1 MRLIKRF
8 FRLIDKKIIVPITKF
23 FVSIGDKIKMTD
35 KPLERALTKKSSI
48 IILSL
53 VFAIIVFIVIDNKNT
68 TLLETNAEVL
78 YDIPLTATYND
89 EEYVIEGLPKKVDMT
104 LIGTKANLYLAKQLP
119 TQKVTVDLTGLGE
132 GTHKVS
138 LKYKQ
143 PIASVEYK
151 LDPSEV
157 TVVVSPKK
165 SETRSVEYDVL
176 NLNDLDQKLAIKS
189 VKLKKSEDTKNNKKN
204 DTKKSDNKTDED
216 INEVIIKGNEKDLA
230 KVSIVKALVNIKDID
245 SAKVGTNKIKS
256 VPLIAYDEKGK
267 KVNVEI
273 VPSKV
278 KAVVEIES
286 PSKTVP
292 LEIVPD
298 GYVIFGK
305 AIKSITSNV
314 QKVTIYGNSKVLDNI
329 DSIKVKINVNNL
341 KSNKDYTVTI
351 KKPSGIREISESVVT
366 AKVELDDEVTTEL
379 SGVKLGVVNLGSNYT
394 AQATS
399 ENATE
404 VAVILKGVE
413 SIIKNITPSD
423 VEAYVDLEG
432 LGAGDH
438 EVEIKVK
445 GTDPKVKYSSKVTKT
460 IIKIAEK

>member
-1 MRLIKRF
+1 MKLIKRF
-8 FRLIDKKIIVPITKF
+8 LRFIDKKIIVPITKF
-23 FVSIGDKIKMTD
+23 FVSIGEKLKLSD
-35 KPLERALTKKSSI
+35 KPLEKALSKKSSM

-53 VFAIIVFIVIDNKNT
+53 VLAVIVFVIIDRQNT
-68 TLLETNAEVL
+68 TLLEKNAEVL
-78 YDIPLTATYND
+78 YDIPLSATYND
-89 EEYVIEGLPKKVDMT
+89 EEYVVEGLPETVDIT

-119 TQKVTVDLTGLGE
+119 TQDVTVDLSDLKPGV
-132 GTHKVS
+132 HKVN

-143 PIASVEYK
+143 SITSVEYK

-157 TVVVSPKK
+157 TVVVSSKK
-165 SETRSVEYDVL
+165 SETRSVESDIV
-176 NLNDLDQKLAIKS
+176 NLNKLDSKLAINNT
-189 VKLKKSEDTKNNKKN
+189 KLDT
-204 DTKKSDNKTDED
+204 DD
-216 INEVIIKGNEKDLA
+216 VIIKGTEESLA
-230 KVSIVKALVNIKDID
+230 KVSTIKALINVSNMVDPKAGTNTLKDI
-245 SAKVGTNKIKS
+245 
-256 VPLIAYDEKGK
+256 PLIAYDEKGA
-267 KVNVEI
+267 KVDVEM

-278 KAVVEIES
+278 TATIEIES

-292 LEIVPD
+292 LEIEPT
-298 GYVIFGK
+298 GNVIFGK
-305 AIKSITSNV
+305 AIKNITSSV
-314 QKVTIYGNSKVLDNI
+314 QKVTIYGSSKVLDNTN
-329 DSIKVKINVNNL
+329 SIKVKIDVNNL

-351 KKPSGIREISESVVT
+351 KKPAGIREISEKVVT
-366 AKVELDDEVTTEL
+366 AKVELDDEVTKEL

-404 VAVILKGVE
+404 VTVILKGVE

>member
-1 MRLIKRF
+1 MKLIKRF
-8 FRLIDKKIIVPITKF
+8 LRFIDKKIIVPITKF
-23 FVSIGDKIKMTD
+23 FVSIGEKLRLSD
-35 KPLERALTKKSSI
+35 KPLEKALSKKSSM

-53 VFAIIVFIVIDNKNT
+53 VLAVIVFVIIDRQNT
-68 TLLETNAEVL
+68 TLLEKNAEVL
-78 YDIPLTATYND
+78 YDIPLSATYND
-89 EEYVIEGLPKKVDMT
+89 EEYVVEGLPETVDIT

-119 TQKVTVDLTGLGE
+119 TQDVNVDLSDLKPGV
-132 GTHKVS
+132 HKVN

-143 PIASVEYK
+143 SITSVEYK

-157 TVVVSPKK
+157 TVVVSSKK
-165 SETRSVEYDVL
+165 SETRSVESDIV
-176 NLNDLDQKLAIKS
+176 NLNKLDSKLAINNT
-189 VKLKKSEDTKNNKKN
+189 KLDT
-204 DTKKSDNKTDED
+204 D
-216 INEVIIKGNEKDLA
+216 EVIIKGTEDSLA
-230 KVSIVKALVNIKDID
+230 KVSTIKALINVSNMVDPKAGTNTLKDI
-245 SAKVGTNKIKS
+245 
-256 VPLIAYDEKGK
+256 PLIAYDENGA
-267 KVNVEI
+267 KVDVEM

-278 KAVVEIES
+278 TATIEIES

-292 LEIVPD
+292 LEIEPT
-298 GYVIFGK
+298 GNVIFGK
-305 AIKSITSNV
+305 AIKNITSSV
-314 QKVTIYGNSKVLDNI
+314 QKVTIYGSSKVLDNTN
-329 DSIKVKINVNNL
+329 SIKVKIDVNNL

-351 KKPSGIREISESVVT
+351 KKPAGIREISEKVVT

-404 VAVILKGVE
+404 VTVILKGVE

>member
-1 MRLIKRF
+1 MKLIKRF
-8 FRLIDKKIIVPITKF
+8 FRFIDKKIIVPITKF
-23 FVSIGDKIKMTD
+23 FVSIGEKLKLSD
-35 KPLERALTKKSSI
+35 KPLEKALSKKSSM

-53 VFAIIVFIVIDNKNT
+53 VLAVIVFVIIDRQNT
-68 TLLETNAEVL
+68 TLLEKNAEVL
-78 YDIPLTATYND
+78 YDIPLSATYND
-89 EEYVIEGLPKKVDMT
+89 EEYVVEGLPETVDIT

-119 TQKVTVDLTGLGE
+119 TQDVNVDLIDLKPGV
-132 GTHKVS
+132 HKVN

-143 PIASVEYK
+143 SITSVEYK

-157 TVVVSPKK
+157 TVVVSSKK
-165 SETRSVEYDVL
+165 SETRSVESDIV
-176 NLNDLDQKLAIKS
+176 NLNKLDSKLAINNT
-189 VKLKKSEDTKNNKKN
+189 KLDT
-204 DTKKSDNKTDED
+204 D
-216 INEVIIKGNEKDLA
+216 EVIIKGTEDSLA
-230 KVSIVKALVNIKDID
+230 KVSTIKALINVSDMVDPKAGTNTLKDI
-245 SAKVGTNKIKS
+245 
-256 VPLIAYDEKGK
+256 PLIAYDENGA
-267 KVNVEI
+267 KVDVEM

-278 KAVVEIES
+278 TATVEIES

-292 LEIVPD
+292 LEIEPT
-298 GYVIFGK
+298 GNVIFGK
-305 AIKSITSNV
+305 AIKNITSSV
-314 QKVTIYGNSKVLDNI
+314 QKVTIYGNSKVLDNTN
-329 DSIKVKINVNNL
+329 SIKVKIDVNNL

-351 KKPSGIREISESVVT
+351 KKPAGIREISEKVVT

-404 VAVILKGVE
+404 VTVILKGVE

>member
-1 MRLIKRF
+1 MKLIKRF
-8 FRLIDKKIIVPITKF
+8 LRFIDKKIIVQITKF
-23 FVSIGDKIKMTD
+23 FVSIGEKLKLSD
-35 KPLERALTKKSSI
+35 KPLEKALSKKSSM

-53 VFAIIVFIVIDNKNT
+53 VLAVIVFVIIDRQNT
-68 TLLETNAEVL
+68 TLLEKNAEVL
-78 YDIPLTATYND
+78 YDIPLSATYND
-89 EEYVIEGLPKKVDMT
+89 EEYVVEGLPETVDIT

-119 TQKVTVDLTGLGE
+119 TQDVTVDLSDLKPGV
-132 GTHKVS
+132 HKVN

-143 PIASVEYK
+143 SITSVEYK

-157 TVVVSPKK
+157 TVVVSSKK
-165 SETRSVEYDVL
+165 SETRSVESDIV
-176 NLNDLDQKLAIKS
+176 NLNKLDSKLAINNT
-189 VKLKKSEDTKNNKKN
+189 KLDT
-204 DTKKSDNKTDED
+204 DD
-216 INEVIIKGNEKDLA
+216 VIIKGTEESLA
-230 KVSIVKALVNIKDID
+230 KVSTIKALINVSNMVDPKAGTNTLKDI
-245 SAKVGTNKIKS
+245 
-256 VPLIAYDEKGK
+256 PLIAYDEKGA
-267 KVNVEI
+267 KVDVEM

-278 KAVVEIES
+278 TATIEIES

-292 LEIVPD
+292 LEIEPT
-298 GYVIFGK
+298 GNVIFGK
-305 AIKSITSNV
+305 AIKNITSSV
-314 QKVTIYGNSKVLDNI
+314 QKVTIYGSSKVLDNTN
-329 DSIKVKINVNNL
+329 SIKVKIDVNNL

-351 KKPSGIREISESVVT
+351 KKPAGIREISEKVVT

-404 VAVILKGVE
+404 VTVILKGVE

>member
-48 IILSL
+48 IVLSL

-89 EEYVIEGLPKKVDMT
+89 EEYVIEGLPKKVDIT

-119 TQKVTVDLTGLGE
+119 TQDVTVDLSDLKPGV
-132 GTHKVS
+132 HKVN

-143 PIASVEYK
+143 SITSVEYK

-165 SETRSVEYDVL
+165 SETRSIESDVV
-176 NLNDLDQKLAIKS
+176 NLNKLDSKLAINS
-189 VKLKKSEDTKNNKKN
+189 TKLD
-204 DTKKSDNKTDED
+204 SDD
-216 INEVIIKGNEKDLA
+216 VIIKGTEENIA
-230 KVSIVKALVNIKDID
+230 KVSKIKALINVSKMAAPTAGTNILKDI
-245 SAKVGTNKIKS
+245 
-256 VPLIAYDEKGK
+256 PLIAYDENGA
-267 KVNVEI
+267 KVDVEM

-278 KAVVEIES
+278 NATIEIES

-298 GYVIFGK
+298 GNVVFGK

-314 QKVTIYGNSKVLDNI
+314 QKVTIYGSSKVLDNTN
-329 DSIKVKINVNNL
+329 SIKVKIDVNNL

-351 KKPSGIREISESVVT
+351 KKPSGIREISEKVVT
-366 AKVELDDEVTTEL
+366 AKVELDDEATTEL
-379 SGVKLGVVNLGSNYT
+379 SGVKLRYINLGSNYT
-394 AQATS
+394 VQATS
-399 ENATE
+399 ESSTE
-404 VAVILKGVE
+404 VTVILRGVE
-413 SIIKNITPSD
+413 SIIKNISATD
-423 VEAYVDLEG
+423 VEAYVDLDN
-432 LGAGDH
+432 LGVG
-438 EVEIKVK
+438 EQKVK
-445 GTDPKVKYSSKVTKT
+445 ITATGNDSRVIYSPKVTETV
-460 IIKIAEK
+460 IKIAEKQ

>member
-89 EEYVIEGLPKKVDMT
+89 EEYVIEGLPKKVDIT

-119 TQKVTVDLTGLGE
+119 TQDVTVDLSDLKPGV
-132 GTHKVS
+132 HKVN

-143 PIASVEYK
+143 SITSVEYK

-165 SETRSVEYDVL
+165 SETRSIESDVV
-176 NLNDLDQKLAIKS
+176 NLNKLDSKLAINS
-189 VKLKKSEDTKNNKKN
+189 TKLD
-204 DTKKSDNKTDED
+204 SDD
-216 INEVIIKGNEKDLA
+216 VIIKGTEDSLA
-230 KVSIVKALVNIKDID
+230 KVSTIKALINVSDMVDPKAGTNTLKDI
-245 SAKVGTNKIKS
+245 
-256 VPLIAYDEKGK
+256 PLIAYDEKGA
-267 KVNVEI
+267 KVDVEM

-278 KAVVEIES
+278 NATIEIES

-298 GYVIFGK
+298 GNVVFGK
-305 AIKSITSNV
+305 AIKSITSTV
-314 QKVTIYGNSKVLDNI
+314 QKVTIYGSSKVLDNTN
-329 DSIKVKINVNNL
+329 SIKVKIDVNNL

-351 KKPSGIREISESVVT
+351 KKPSGIREISEKVVT
-366 AKVELDDEVTTEL
+366 AKVELDDEATTEL
-379 SGVKLGVVNLGSNYT
+379 SGVKLRYINLGSNYT
-394 AQATS
+394 VQATS
-399 ENATE
+399 ESSTE
-404 VAVILKGVE
+404 VTVILRGVE
-413 SIIKNITPSD
+413 SIIKNISATD
-423 VEAYVDLEG
+423 VEAYVDLDN
-432 LGAGDH
+432 LGVG
-438 EVEIKVK
+438 EQKVK
-445 GTDPKVKYSSKVTKT
+445 ITATGNDSRVIYSPKVTETV
-460 IIKIAEK
+460 IKIAEKQ

>member
-1 MRLIKRF
+1 MKLIKRF
-8 FRLIDKKIIVPITKF
+8 FRFIDKKIIVPITKF
-23 FVSIGDKIKMTD
+23 FVSIGEKLKLSD
-35 KPLERALTKKSSI
+35 KPLEKALSKKSSM

-53 VFAIIVFIVIDNKNT
+53 VLAVIVFFIIDRQNT
-68 TLLETNAEVL
+68 TLLEKNAEVL
-78 YDIPLTATYND
+78 YDIPISATYND
-89 EEYVIEGLPKKVDMT
+89 EEYVVEGLPETVDIT

-119 TQKVTVDLTGLGE
+119 TQDVNVDLSDLKPGV
-132 GTHKVS
+132 HKVN

-143 PIASVEYK
+143 SITSVEYK

-157 TVVVSPKK
+157 TVVVSSKK
-165 SETRSVEYDVL
+165 SETRSVESDIV
-176 NLNDLDQKLAIKS
+176 NLNKLDSKLAINNT
-189 VKLKKSEDTKNNKKN
+189 KLDT
-204 DTKKSDNKTDED
+204 D
-216 INEVIIKGNEKDLA
+216 EVIIKGTEDSLS
-230 KVSIVKALVNIKDID
+230 KVSTIKALINVSNMVDPNAGTNTLKDI
-245 SAKVGTNKIKS
+245 
-256 VPLIAYDEKGK
+256 PLIAYDEKGA
-267 KVNVEI
+267 KVDVEM

-278 KAVVEIES
+278 TATIEIES

-292 LEIVPD
+292 LEIEPT
-298 GYVIFGK
+298 GNVIFGK
-305 AIKSITSNV
+305 AIKNITSSV
-314 QKVTIYGNSKVLDNI
+314 QKVTIYGSSKVLDNTN
-329 DSIKVKINVNNL
+329 SIKVKIDVNNL

-351 KKPSGIREISESVVT
+351 KKPAGIREISEKVVT

-404 VAVILKGVE
+404 VTVILKGVE

>member
-1 MRLIKRF
+1 MKLIKRF
-8 FRLIDKKIIVPITKF
+8 FRFIDKKIIVPITKF
-23 FVSIGDKIKMTD
+23 FVSIGEKLRLSD
-35 KPLERALTKKSSI
+35 KPLEKALSKKSSM

-53 VFAIIVFIVIDNKNT
+53 VLAVIVFVIIDRQNT
-68 TLLETNAEVL
+68 TLLEKNAEVL
-78 YDIPLTATYND
+78 YDIPLSATYND
-89 EEYVIEGLPKKVDMT
+89 EEYVVEGLPETVDIT

-119 TQKVTVDLTGLGE
+119 TQDVNVDLSDLKPGV
-132 GTHKVS
+132 HKVN

-143 PIASVEYK
+143 SITSVEYK

-157 TVVVSPKK
+157 TVVVSSKK
-165 SETRSVEYDVL
+165 SETRSVESDIV
-176 NLNDLDQKLAIKS
+176 NLNKLDSKLAINNT
-189 VKLKKSEDTKNNKKN
+189 KLDT
-204 DTKKSDNKTDED
+204 D
-216 INEVIIKGNEKDLA
+216 EVIIKGTEDSLA
-230 KVSIVKALVNIKDID
+230 KVSTIKALINVSNMVDPKAGTNTLKDI
-245 SAKVGTNKIKS
+245 
-256 VPLIAYDEKGK
+256 PLIAYDEKGA
-267 KVNVEI
+267 KVDVEM

-278 KAVVEIES
+278 TATIEIES

-292 LEIVPD
+292 LEIEPT
-298 GYVIFGK
+298 GNVIFGK
-305 AIKSITSNV
+305 AIKNITSSV
-314 QKVTIYGNSKVLDNI
+314 QKVTIYGNSKVLDNTN
-329 DSIKVKINVNNL
+329 SIKVKIDVNNL

-351 KKPSGIREISESVVT
+351 KKPAGIREISEKVVT

-404 VAVILKGVE
+404 VTVILKGVE

>member
-1 MRLIKRF
+1 MKLIKRF
-8 FRLIDKKIIVPITKF
+8 FRFIDKKIIVPITKF
-23 FVSIGDKIKMTD
+23 FVSIGEKLKLSD
-35 KPLERALTKKSSI
+35 KPLEKALSKKSSM

-53 VFAIIVFIVIDNKNT
+53 VLAVIVFVIIDRQNT
-68 TLLETNAEVL
+68 TLLEKNAEVL
-78 YDIPLTATYND
+78 YDIPLSATYND
-89 EEYVIEGLPKKVDMT
+89 EEYVVEGLPETVDIT

-119 TQKVTVDLTGLGE
+119 TQDVNVDLSDLKPGV
-132 GTHKVS
+132 HKVN

-143 PIASVEYK
+143 SITSVEYK

-157 TVVVSPKK
+157 TVVVSSKK
-165 SETRSVEYDVL
+165 SETRSVESDIV
-176 NLNDLDQKLAIKS
+176 NLNKLDSKLAINNT
-189 VKLKKSEDTKNNKKN
+189 KLDT
-204 DTKKSDNKTDED
+204 D
-216 INEVIIKGNEKDLA
+216 EVIIKGTEDSLA
-230 KVSIVKALVNIKDID
+230 KVSTIKALINVSDMVDPKAGTNTLKDI
-245 SAKVGTNKIKS
+245 
-256 VPLIAYDEKGK
+256 PLIAYDENGA
-267 KVNVEI
+267 KVDVEM

-278 KAVVEIES
+278 TATVEIES

-292 LEIVPD
+292 LEIEPT
-298 GYVIFGK
+298 GNVIFGK
-305 AIKSITSNV
+305 AIKNITSSV
-314 QKVTIYGNSKVLDNI
+314 QKVTIYGNSKVLDNTN
-329 DSIKVKINVNNL
+329 SIKVKIDVNNL

-351 KKPSGIREISESVVT
+351 KKPAGIREISEKVVT

-404 VAVILKGVE
+404 VTVILKGVE

-432 LGAGDH
+432 LGAVDH

>member
-1 MRLIKRF
+1 MKLIKRF
-8 FRLIDKKIIVPITKF
+8 FRFIDKKIIVPITKF
-23 FVSIGDKIKMTD
+23 FVSIGEKLRLSD
-35 KPLERALTKKSSI
+35 KPLEKALSKKSSM

-53 VFAIIVFIVIDNKNT
+53 VLAVIVFVIIDRQNT
-68 TLLETNAEVL
+68 TLLEKNAEVL
-78 YDIPLTATYND
+78 YDIPLSATYND
-89 EEYVIEGLPKKVDMT
+89 EEYVVEGLPETVDIT

-119 TQKVTVDLTGLGE
+119 TQDVNVDLSDLKPGV
-132 GTHKVS
+132 HKVS

-143 PIASVEYK
+143 SITSVEYK

-157 TVVVSPKK
+157 TVVVSSKK
-165 SETRSVEYDVL
+165 SETRSVESDIV
-176 NLNDLDQKLAIKS
+176 NLNKLDSNLAINNT
-189 VKLKKSEDTKNNKKN
+189 KLDT
-204 DTKKSDNKTDED
+204 D
-216 INEVIIKGNEKDLA
+216 EVIIKGTEDSLA
-230 KVSIVKALVNIKDID
+230 KVSTIKALINVSNMVDPKAGTNTLKDI
-245 SAKVGTNKIKS
+245 
-256 VPLIAYDEKGK
+256 PLIAYDENGA
-267 KVNVEI
+267 KVDVEM

-278 KAVVEIES
+278 TATIEIES

-292 LEIVPD
+292 LEIEPT
-298 GYVIFGK
+298 GNVIFGK
-305 AIKSITSNV
+305 AIKNITSSV
-314 QKVTIYGNSKVLDNI
+314 QKVTIYGSSKVLDNTN
-329 DSIKVKINVNNL
+329 SIKVKIDVNNL

-351 KKPSGIREISESVVT
+351 KKPAGIREISEKVVT

-404 VAVILKGVE
+404 VTVILKGVE

-445 GTDPKVKYSSKVTKT
+445 GTDPKVKYSSKVTRT

>member
-1 MRLIKRF
+1 MKLIKRF
-8 FRLIDKKIIVPITKF
+8 FRFIDKKIIVPITKF
-23 FVSIGDKIKMTD
+23 FVSIGEKLKLSD
-35 KPLERALTKKSSI
+35 KPLEKALSKKSSM

-53 VFAIIVFIVIDNKNT
+53 VLAVIVFVIIDRQNT
-68 TLLETNAEVL
+68 TLLEKNAEVL
-78 YDIPLTATYND
+78 YDIPLSETYND
-89 EEYVIEGLPKKVDMT
+89 EEYVVEGLPETVDIT

-119 TQKVTVDLTGLGE
+119 TQDVNVDLSDLKPGV
-132 GTHKVS
+132 HKVN

-143 PIASVEYK
+143 SITSVEYK

-157 TVVVSPKK
+157 TVVVSSKK
-165 SETRSVEYDVL
+165 SETRSVESDIV
-176 NLNDLDQKLAIKS
+176 NLNKLDSKLAINNT
-189 VKLKKSEDTKNNKKN
+189 KLDT
-204 DTKKSDNKTDED
+204 D
-216 INEVIIKGNEKDLA
+216 EVIIKGTEDSLA
-230 KVSIVKALVNIKDID
+230 KVSTIKALINVSDMVDPKAGTNTLKDI
-245 SAKVGTNKIKS
+245 
-256 VPLIAYDEKGK
+256 PLIAYDENGA
-267 KVNVEI
+267 KVDVEM

-278 KAVVEIES
+278 TATVEIES

-292 LEIVPD
+292 LEIEPT
-298 GYVIFGK
+298 GNVIFGK
-305 AIKSITSNV
+305 AIKNITSSV
-314 QKVTIYGNSKVLDNI
+314 QKVTIYGNSKVLDNTN
-329 DSIKVKINVNNL
+329 SIKVKIDVNNL

-351 KKPSGIREISESVVT
+351 KKPAGIREISEKVVT

-404 VAVILKGVE
+404 VTVILKGVE

>member
-1 MRLIKRF
+1 MKLIKRF
-8 FRLIDKKIIVPITKF
+8 LRFIDKKIIVPITKF
-23 FVSIGDKIKMTD
+23 FVSIGEKLKLSD
-35 KPLERALTKKSSI
+35 KPLEKALSKKSSM

-53 VFAIIVFIVIDNKNT
+53 VLAVIVFVIIDRQNT
-68 TLLETNAEVL
+68 TLLEKNAEVL
-78 YDIPLTATYND
+78 YDIPLSATYND
-89 EEYVIEGLPKKVDMT
+89 EEYVVEGLPETVDIT

-119 TQKVTVDLTGLGE
+119 TQDVNVDLSDLKPGV
-132 GTHKVS
+132 HKVN

-143 PIASVEYK
+143 SITSFEYK

-157 TVVVSPKK
+157 TVVVSSKK
-165 SETRSVEYDVL
+165 SETRSVESDIV
-176 NLNDLDQKLAIKS
+176 NLNKLDSKLAINNT
-189 VKLKKSEDTKNNKKN
+189 KLDT
-204 DTKKSDNKTDED
+204 D
-216 INEVIIKGNEKDLA
+216 EVIIKGTEDSLA
-230 KVSIVKALVNIKDID
+230 KVSTIKALINVSNMVDPKAGTNTLKDI
-245 SAKVGTNKIKS
+245 
-256 VPLIAYDEKGK
+256 PLIAYDEKGA
-267 KVNVEI
+267 KVDVEM

-278 KAVVEIES
+278 TATIEIES

-292 LEIVPD
+292 LEIEPT
-298 GYVIFGK
+298 GNVIFGK
-305 AIKSITSNV
+305 AIKNITSSV
-314 QKVTIYGNSKVLDNI
+314 QKVTIYGSSKVLDNTN
-329 DSIKVKINVNNL
+329 SIKVKIDVNNL

-351 KKPSGIREISESVVT
+351 KKPAGIREISEKVVT

-404 VAVILKGVE
+404 VTVILKGVE

>member
-1 MRLIKRF
+1 MKLIKRF
-8 FRLIDKKIIVPITKF
+8 LRFIDKKIIVPITKF
-23 FVSIGDKIKMTD
+23 FVSIGEKLRLSD
-35 KPLERALTKKSSI
+35 KPLEKALSKKSSM

-53 VFAIIVFIVIDNKNT
+53 VLAVIVFVIIDRQNT
-68 TLLETNAEVL
+68 TLLEKNAEVL
-78 YDIPLTATYND
+78 YDIPLSATYND
-89 EEYVIEGLPKKVDMT
+89 EEYVVEGLPETVDIT

-119 TQKVTVDLTGLGE
+119 TQDVNVDLSDLKPGV
-132 GTHKVS
+132 HKVN

-143 PIASVEYK
+143 SITSVEYK

-157 TVVVSPKK
+157 TVVVSSKK
-165 SETRSVEYDVL
+165 SETRSVESDIV
-176 NLNDLDQKLAIKS
+176 NLNKLDSKLAINNT
-189 VKLKKSEDTKNNKKN
+189 KLDT
-204 DTKKSDNKTDED
+204 DD
-216 INEVIIKGNEKDLA
+216 VIIKGTEESLA
-230 KVSIVKALVNIKDID
+230 KVSTIKALINVSNMVDPKAGTNTLKDI
-245 SAKVGTNKIKS
+245 
-256 VPLIAYDEKGK
+256 PLIAYDEKGA
-267 KVNVEI
+267 KVDVEM

-278 KAVVEIES
+278 TATIEIES

-292 LEIVPD
+292 LEIEPT
-298 GYVIFGK
+298 GNVIFGK
-305 AIKSITSNV
+305 AIKNITSSV
-314 QKVTIYGNSKVLDNI
+314 QKVTIYGSSKVLDNTN
-329 DSIKVKINVNNL
+329 SIKVKIDVNNL

-351 KKPSGIREISESVVT
+351 KKPAGIREISEKVVT

-404 VAVILKGVE
+404 VTVILKGVE
-413 SIIKNITPSD
+413 SIIKNITSSD

>member
-1 MRLIKRF
+1 MKLIKRF
-8 FRLIDKKIIVPITKF
+8 FRFIDKKIIVPITKF
-23 FVSIGDKIKMTD
+23 FVSIGEKLKLSD
-35 KPLERALTKKSSI
+35 KPLEKALSKKSSM

-53 VFAIIVFIVIDNKNT
+53 VLAVIVFVIIDRQNT
-68 TLLETNAEVL
+68 TLLEKNAEVL
-78 YDIPLTATYND
+78 YDIPLSATYND
-89 EEYVIEGLPKKVDMT
+89 EEYVVEGLPETVDIT

-119 TQKVTVDLTGLGE
+119 TQDVNVDLSDLKPGV
-132 GTHKVS
+132 HKVN

-143 PIASVEYK
+143 SITSVEYK

-157 TVVVSPKK
+157 TVVVSSKK
-165 SETRSVEYDVL
+165 SETRSVESDIV
-176 NLNDLDQKLAIKS
+176 NLNKLDSKLAINNT
-189 VKLKKSEDTKNNKKN
+189 KLDT
-204 DTKKSDNKTDED
+204 D
-216 INEVIIKGNEKDLA
+216 EVIIKGTEDSLA
-230 KVSIVKALVNIKDID
+230 KVSTIKALINVSNMVDPKAGTNTLKDI
-245 SAKVGTNKIKS
+245 
-256 VPLIAYDEKGK
+256 PLIAYDENGA
-267 KVNVEI
+267 KVDVEM

-278 KAVVEIES
+278 TATIEIES

-292 LEIVPD
+292 LEIEPT
-298 GYVIFGK
+298 GNVIFGK
-305 AIKSITSNV
+305 AIKNITSSV
-314 QKVTIYGNSKVLDNI
+314 QKVTIYGSSKVLDNTN
-329 DSIKVKINVNNL
+329 SIKVKIDVNNL

-351 KKPSGIREISESVVT
+351 KKPAGIREISEKVVT

-404 VAVILKGVE
+404 VTVILKGVE
-413 SIIKNITPSD
+413 SIIKNITSSD

>member
-1 MRLIKRF
+1 MKLIKRF
-8 FRLIDKKIIVPITKF
+8 FRFIDKKIIVPITKF
-23 FVSIGDKIKMTD
+23 FVSIGEKLKLSD
-35 KPLERALTKKSSI
+35 KPLEKALSKKSSM

-53 VFAIIVFIVIDNKNT
+53 VLAVIVFVIIDRQNT
-68 TLLETNAEVL
+68 TLLEKNAEVL
-78 YDIPLTATYND
+78 YDIPLSATYND
-89 EEYVIEGLPKKVDMT
+89 EEYVVEGLPETVDIT

-119 TQKVTVDLTGLGE
+119 TQDVNVDLSDLKLGV
-132 GTHKVS
+132 HKVS

-143 PIASVEYK
+143 SITSVEYK

-157 TVVVSPKK
+157 TVVVSSKK
-165 SETRSVEYDVL
+165 SETRSVESDIV
-176 NLNDLDQKLAIKS
+176 NLNKLDSKLAINNT
-189 VKLKKSEDTKNNKKN
+189 KLDT
-204 DTKKSDNKTDED
+204 D
-216 INEVIIKGNEKDLA
+216 EVIIKGTEDSLA
-230 KVSIVKALVNIKDID
+230 KVSTIKALINVSNMVDPKAGTNTLKDI
-245 SAKVGTNKIKS
+245 
-256 VPLIAYDEKGK
+256 PLIAYDENGA
-267 KVNVEI
+267 KVDVEM

-278 KAVVEIES
+278 TATIEIES

-292 LEIVPD
+292 LEIEPT
-298 GYVIFGK
+298 GNVIFGK
-305 AIKSITSNV
+305 AIKNITSSV
-314 QKVTIYGNSKVLDNI
+314 QKVTIYGNSKVLDNTN
-329 DSIKVKINVNNL
+329 SIKVKIDVNNL

-351 KKPSGIREISESVVT
+351 KKPAGIREISEKVVT

-404 VAVILKGVE
+404 VTVILKGVE

>member
-1 MRLIKRF
+1 MKLIKRF
-8 FRLIDKKIIVPITKF
+8 LRFIDKKIIVPITKF
-23 FVSIGDKIKMTD
+23 FVSIGEKLKLSD
-35 KPLERALTKKSSI
+35 KPLEKALSKKSSM

-53 VFAIIVFIVIDNKNT
+53 VLAVIVFVIIDRQNT
-68 TLLETNAEVL
+68 TLLEKNAEVL
-78 YDIPLTATYND
+78 YDIPLSATYND
-89 EEYVIEGLPKKVDMT
+89 EEYVVEGLPETVDIT

-119 TQKVTVDLTGLGE
+119 TQDVTVDLSDLKPGV
-132 GTHKVS
+132 HKVN

-143 PIASVEYK
+143 SITSVEYK

-157 TVVVSPKK
+157 TVVVSSKK
-165 SETRSVEYDVL
+165 SETRSVESDIV
-176 NLNDLDQKLAIKS
+176 NLNKLDSKLAINNT
-189 VKLKKSEDTKNNKKN
+189 KLDT
-204 DTKKSDNKTDED
+204 D
-216 INEVIIKGNEKDLA
+216 EVIIKGTEDSLA
-230 KVSIVKALVNIKDID
+230 KVSTIKALINVSNMVDPKAGTNTLKDI
-245 SAKVGTNKIKS
+245 
-256 VPLIAYDEKGK
+256 PLIAYDEKGA
-267 KVNVEI
+267 KVDVEM

-278 KAVVEIES
+278 TATIEIES

-292 LEIVPD
+292 LEIEPT
-298 GYVIFGK
+298 GNVIFGK
-305 AIKSITSNV
+305 AIKNITSSV
-314 QKVTIYGNSKVLDNI
+314 QKVTIYGSSKVLDNTN
-329 DSIKVKINVNNL
+329 SIKVKIDVNNL

-351 KKPSGIREISESVVT
+351 KKPAGIREISEKVVT

-404 VAVILKGVE
+404 VTVILKGVE
-413 SIIKNITPSD
+413 SIIKNITSSD

>member
-1 MRLIKRF
+1 MKLIKRF
-8 FRLIDKKIIVPITKF
+8 FRFIDKKIIVPITKF
-23 FVSIGDKIKMTD
+23 FVSIGEKLRLSD
-35 KPLERALTKKSSI
+35 KPLEKALSKKSSM

-53 VFAIIVFIVIDNKNT
+53 VLAVIVFVIIDRQNT
-68 TLLETNAEVL
+68 TLLEKNAEVL
-78 YDIPLTATYND
+78 YDIPLSATYND
-89 EEYVIEGLPKKVDMT
+89 EEYVVEGLPETVDIT

-119 TQKVTVDLTGLGE
+119 TQDVNVDLSDLKPGV
-132 GTHKVS
+132 HKVS

-143 PIASVEYK
+143 SITSVEYK

-157 TVVVSPKK
+157 TVVVSSKK
-165 SETRSVEYDVL
+165 SETRSVESDIV
-176 NLNDLDQKLAIKS
+176 NLNKLDSKLAINNT
-189 VKLKKSEDTKNNKKN
+189 KLDT
-204 DTKKSDNKTDED
+204 D
-216 INEVIIKGNEKDLA
+216 EVIIKGTEDSLA
-230 KVSIVKALVNIKDID
+230 KVSTIKALINVSDMVDPKAGTNTLKDI
-245 SAKVGTNKIKS
+245 
-256 VPLIAYDEKGK
+256 PLIAYDENGA
-267 KVNVEI
+267 KVDVEM

-278 KAVVEIES
+278 TATVEIES

-292 LEIVPD
+292 LEIEPT
-298 GYVIFGK
+298 GNVIFGK
-305 AIKSITSNV
+305 AIKNITSSV
-314 QKVTIYGNSKVLDNI
+314 QKVTIYGNSKVLDNTN
-329 DSIKVKINVNNL
+329 SIKVKIDVNNL
-341 KSNKDYTVTI
+341 KSNKDYTITI
-351 KKPSGIREISESVVT
+351 KKPAGIREISEKVVT

-404 VAVILKGVE
+404 VTVILKGVE

-432 LGAGDH
+432 LVAGDH

>member
-1 MRLIKRF
+1 M
-8 FRLIDKKIIVPITKF
+8 
-23 FVSIGDKIKMTD
+23 SIGEKLKLSD
-35 KPLERALTKKSSI
+35 KPLEKALSKKSSM

-53 VFAIIVFIVIDNKNT
+53 VLAVIVFVIIDRQNT
-68 TLLETNAEVL
+68 TLLEKNAEVL
-78 YDIPLTATYND
+78 YDIPLSATYND
-89 EEYVIEGLPKKVDMT
+89 EEYVVEGLPETVDIT

-119 TQKVTVDLTGLGE
+119 TQDVTVDLSDLKPGV
-132 GTHKVS
+132 HKVS

-143 PIASVEYK
+143 SITSVEYK

-157 TVVVSPKK
+157 TVVVSSKK
-165 SETRSVEYDVL
+165 SETRSVESDIV
-176 NLNDLDQKLAIKS
+176 NLNKLDSKLAINNT
-189 VKLKKSEDTKNNKKN
+189 KLDT
-204 DTKKSDNKTDED
+204 D
-216 INEVIIKGNEKDLA
+216 EVIIKGTEDSLA
-230 KVSIVKALVNIKDID
+230 KVSTIKALINVSNMVDPKAGTNTLKDI
-245 SAKVGTNKIKS
+245 
-256 VPLIAYDEKGK
+256 PLIAYDEKGA
-267 KVNVEI
+267 KVDVEM

-278 KAVVEIES
+278 TATIEIES

-292 LEIVPD
+292 LEIEPT
-298 GYVIFGK
+298 GNVIFGK
-305 AIKSITSNV
+305 AIKNITSSV
-314 QKVTIYGNSKVLDNI
+314 QKVTIYGSSKVLDNTN
-329 DSIKVKINVNNL
+329 SIKVKIDVNNL

-351 KKPSGIREISESVVT
+351 KKPAGIREISEKVVT

-404 VAVILKGVE
+404 VTVILKGVE

>member
-1 MRLIKRF
+1 MKLIKRF
-8 FRLIDKKIIVPITKF
+8 FRFIDKKIIVPITKF
-23 FVSIGDKIKMTD
+23 FVSIGEKLKLSD
-35 KPLERALTKKSSI
+35 KPLEKALSKKSSM

-53 VFAIIVFIVIDNKNT
+53 VLAVIVFVIIDRQNT
-68 TLLETNAEVL
+68 TLLEKNAEVL
-78 YDIPLTATYND
+78 YDIPLSATYND
-89 EEYVIEGLPKKVDMT
+89 EEFVVEGLPETVDIT

-119 TQKVTVDLTGLGE
+119 TQDVNVDLSDLKPGV
-132 GTHKVS
+132 HKVN

-143 PIASVEYK
+143 SITSVEYK

-157 TVVVSPKK
+157 TVVVSSKK
-165 SETRSVEYDVL
+165 SETRSVESDIV
-176 NLNDLDQKLAIKS
+176 NLNKLDSKLAINNT
-189 VKLKKSEDTKNNKKN
+189 KLDT
-204 DTKKSDNKTDED
+204 D
-216 INEVIIKGNEKDLA
+216 EVIIKGTEDGLA
-230 KVSIVKALVNIKDID
+230 KVSTIKALINVSDMVDPKAGTNTLKDI
-245 SAKVGTNKIKS
+245 
-256 VPLIAYDEKGK
+256 PLIAYDENGA
-267 KVNVEI
+267 KVDVEM

-278 KAVVEIES
+278 TATVEIES

-292 LEIVPD
+292 LEIEPT
-298 GYVIFGK
+298 GNVIFGK
-305 AIKSITSNV
+305 AIKNITSSV
-314 QKVTIYGNSKVLDNI
+314 QKVTIYGNSKVLDNTN
-329 DSIKVKINVNNL
+329 SIKVKIDVNNL

-351 KKPSGIREISESVVT
+351 KKPAGIREISEKVVT

-404 VAVILKGVE
+404 VTVILKGVE

>member
-1 MRLIKRF
+1 MKLIKRF
-8 FRLIDKKIIVPITKF
+8 LRFIDKKIIVPITKF
-23 FVSIGDKIKMTD
+23 FVSIGEKLRLSD
-35 KPLERALTKKSSI
+35 KPLEKALSKKSSM

-53 VFAIIVFIVIDNKNT
+53 VLAVIVFVIIDRQNT
-68 TLLETNAEVL
+68 TLLEKNAEVL
-78 YDIPLTATYND
+78 YDIPLSATYND
-89 EEYVIEGLPKKVDMT
+89 EEYVVEGLPETVDIT

-119 TQKVTVDLTGLGE
+119 TQDVNVDLSDLKPGV
-132 GTHKVS
+132 HKVN

-143 PIASVEYK
+143 SITSVEYK

-157 TVVVSPKK
+157 TVVVSSKK
-165 SETRSVEYDVL
+165 SETRSVESDIV
-176 NLNDLDQKLAIKS
+176 NLNKLDSKLAINNT
-189 VKLKKSEDTKNNKKN
+189 KLDT
-204 DTKKSDNKTDED
+204 D
-216 INEVIIKGNEKDLA
+216 EVIIKGTEDSLS
-230 KVSIVKALVNIKDID
+230 KVSTIKALINVSNMVDPKSGTNTLKDI
-245 SAKVGTNKIKS
+245 
-256 VPLIAYDEKGK
+256 PLIAYDENGA
-267 KVNVEI
+267 KVDVEM

-278 KAVVEIES
+278 TATIEIES

-292 LEIVPD
+292 LEIEPT
-298 GYVIFGK
+298 GNVIFGK
-305 AIKSITSNV
+305 AIKNITSSV
-314 QKVTIYGNSKVLDNI
+314 QKVTIYGSSKVLDNTN
-329 DSIKVKINVNNL
+329 SIKVKIDVNNL

-351 KKPSGIREISESVVT
+351 KKPAGIREISEKVVT

-404 VAVILKGVE
+404 VTVILKGVE
-413 SIIKNITPSD
+413 SIIKNITTTD

-445 GTDPKVKYSSKVTKT
+445 GNDPKVNYSSKVTKT
-460 IIKIAEK
+460 IIRIAEK

>member
-1 MRLIKRF
+1 MKLIKRF
-8 FRLIDKKIIVPITKF
+8 FRFIDKKIIVPITKF
-23 FVSIGDKIKMTD
+23 FVSIGEKLRLSD
-35 KPLERALTKKSSI
+35 KPLEKALSKKSSM

-53 VFAIIVFIVIDNKNT
+53 VLAVIVFVIIDRQNT
-68 TLLETNAEVL
+68 TLLEKNAEVL
-78 YDIPLTATYND
+78 YDIPLSATYND
-89 EEYVIEGLPKKVDMT
+89 EEYVVEGLPETVDIT

-119 TQKVTVDLTGLGE
+119 TQDVNVDLSDLKPGV
-132 GTHKVS
+132 HKVN

-143 PIASVEYK
+143 SITSVEYK

-157 TVVVSPKK
+157 TVVVSSKK
-165 SETRSVEYDVL
+165 SETRSVESDIV
-176 NLNDLDQKLAIKS
+176 NLNKLDSKLAINNT
-189 VKLKKSEDTKNNKKN
+189 KLDT
-204 DTKKSDNKTDED
+204 D
-216 INEVIIKGNEKDLA
+216 EVIIKGTEDSLA
-230 KVSIVKALVNIKDID
+230 KVSTIKALINVSNMVDPKAGTNTLKDI
-245 SAKVGTNKIKS
+245 
-256 VPLIAYDEKGK
+256 PLIAYDENGA
-267 KVNVEI
+267 KVDVEM

-278 KAVVEIES
+278 TATIEIES

-292 LEIVPD
+292 LEIEPT
-298 GYVIFGK
+298 GNVIFGK
-305 AIKSITSNV
+305 AIKNITSSV
-314 QKVTIYGNSKVLDNI
+314 QKVTIYGSSKVLDNTN
-329 DSIKVKINVNNL
+329 SIKVKIDVNNL

-351 KKPSGIREISESVVT
+351 KKPAGIREISEKVVT

-404 VAVILKGVE
+404 VTVILKGVE

>member
-1 MRLIKRF
+1 MKLIKRF
-8 FRLIDKKIIVPITKF
+8 FRFIDKKIIVPITKF
-23 FVSIGDKIKMTD
+23 FVSIGEKLKLSD
-35 KPLERALTKKSSI
+35 KPLEKALSKKSSM

-53 VFAIIVFIVIDNKNT
+53 VLAVIVFVIIDRQNT
-68 TLLETNAEVL
+68 TLLEKNAEVL
-78 YDIPLTATYND
+78 YDIPLSATYND
-89 EEYVIEGLPKKVDMT
+89 EEYVVEGLPETVDIT

-119 TQKVTVDLTGLGE
+119 TQDVNVDLSDLKPGV
-132 GTHKVS
+132 HKVN

-143 PIASVEYK
+143 SITSVEYK

-157 TVVVSPKK
+157 TVVVSSKK
-165 SETRSVEYDVL
+165 SETRSVESDIV
-176 NLNDLDQKLAIKS
+176 NLNKLDSKLAINNT
-189 VKLKKSEDTKNNKKN
+189 KLDT
-204 DTKKSDNKTDED
+204 D
-216 INEVIIKGNEKDLA
+216 EVIIKGTEDSLA
-230 KVSIVKALVNIKDID
+230 KVSTIKALINVSDMVDPKAGTNTLKDI
-245 SAKVGTNKIKS
+245 
-256 VPLIAYDEKGK
+256 PLIAYDENGA
-267 KVNVEI
+267 KVDVEM

-278 KAVVEIES
+278 TATVEIES

-292 LEIVPD
+292 LEIEPT
-298 GYVIFGK
+298 GNVIFGK
-305 AIKSITSNV
+305 AIKNITSSV
-314 QKVTIYGNSKVLDNI
+314 QKVTIYGNSKVLDNTN
-329 DSIKVKINVNNL
+329 SIKVKIDVDNL

-351 KKPSGIREISESVVT
+351 KKPAGIREISEKVVT

-404 VAVILKGVE
+404 VTVILKGVE

>member
-1 MRLIKRF
+1 MKLIKRF
-8 FRLIDKKIIVPITKF
+8 LRFIDKKIIVPITKF
-23 FVSIGDKIKMTD
+23 FVSIGEKLRLSD
-35 KPLERALTKKSSI
+35 KPLEKALSKKSSM

-53 VFAIIVFIVIDNKNT
+53 VLAVIVFVIIDRQNT
-68 TLLETNAEVL
+68 TLLEKNAEVL
-78 YDIPLTATYND
+78 YDIPLSATYND
-89 EEYVIEGLPKKVDMT
+89 EEYVVEGLPETVDIT

-119 TQKVTVDLTGLGE
+119 TQDVNVDLSDLKPGV
-132 GTHKVS
+132 HKVN

-143 PIASVEYK
+143 SITSVEYK

-157 TVVVSPKK
+157 TVVVSSKK
-165 SETRSVEYDVL
+165 SETRSVESDIV
-176 NLNDLDQKLAIKS
+176 NLNKLDSKLAINNT
-189 VKLKKSEDTKNNKKN
+189 KLDT
-204 DTKKSDNKTDED
+204 D
-216 INEVIIKGNEKDLA
+216 EVIIKGTEDSLS
-230 KVSIVKALVNIKDID
+230 KVSTIKALINVSNMVDPKAGTNTLKDI
-245 SAKVGTNKIKS
+245 
-256 VPLIAYDEKGK
+256 PLIAYDENGA
-267 KVNVEI
+267 KVDVEM

-278 KAVVEIES
+278 TATIEIES

-292 LEIVPD
+292 LEIEPT
-298 GYVIFGK
+298 GNVIFGK
-305 AIKSITSNV
+305 AIKNITSSV
-314 QKVTIYGNSKVLDNI
+314 QKVTIYGSSKVLDNTN
-329 DSIKVKINVNNL
+329 SIKVKIDVNNL

-351 KKPSGIREISESVVT
+351 KKPAGIREISEKVVT

-404 VAVILKGVE
+404 VTVILKGVE
-413 SIIKNITPSD
+413 SIIKNITSSD

>member
-1 MRLIKRF
+1 MKLIKRF
-8 FRLIDKKIIVPITKF
+8 FRFIDKKIIVPITKF
-23 FVSIGDKIKMTD
+23 FVSIGEKLKLSD
-35 KPLERALTKKSSI
+35 KPLEKALSKKSSM

-53 VFAIIVFIVIDNKNT
+53 VLAVIVFVIIDRQNT
-68 TLLETNAEVL
+68 TLLEKNAEVL
-78 YDIPLTATYND
+78 YDIPLSATYND
-89 EEYVIEGLPKKVDMT
+89 EEYVVEGLPETVDIT

-119 TQKVTVDLTGLGE
+119 TQDVNVDLSDLKPGV
-132 GTHKVS
+132 HKVS

-143 PIASVEYK
+143 SITSVEYK

-157 TVVVSPKK
+157 TVVVSSKK
-165 SETRSVEYDVL
+165 SETRSVESDIV
-176 NLNDLDQKLAIKS
+176 NLNKLDSKLAINNT
-189 VKLKKSEDTKNNKKN
+189 KLDT
-204 DTKKSDNKTDED
+204 D
-216 INEVIIKGNEKDLA
+216 EVIIKGTEDSLA
-230 KVSIVKALVNIKDID
+230 KVSTIKALINVSNMVDPKAGTNTLKDI
-245 SAKVGTNKIKS
+245 
-256 VPLIAYDEKGK
+256 PLIAYDENGA
-267 KVNVEI
+267 KVDVEM

-278 KAVVEIES
+278 TATIEIES

-292 LEIVPD
+292 LEIEPT
-298 GYVIFGK
+298 GNVIFGK
-305 AIKSITSNV
+305 AIKNITSSV
-314 QKVTIYGNSKVLDNI
+314 QKVTIYGSSKVLDNTN
-329 DSIKVKINVNNL
+329 SIKVKIDVNNL

-351 KKPSGIREISESVVT
+351 KKPAGIREISEKVVT

-404 VAVILKGVE
+404 VTVILKGVE
-413 SIIKNITPSD
+413 SIIKNITQSD

>member
-1 MRLIKRF
+1 MKLIKRF
-8 FRLIDKKIIVPITKF
+8 FRFIDKKIIVPITKF
-23 FVSIGDKIKMTD
+23 FVSIGEKLKLSD
-35 KPLERALTKKSSI
+35 KPLEKALSKKSSM

-53 VFAIIVFIVIDNKNT
+53 VLAVIVFVIIDRQNT
-68 TLLETNAEVL
+68 TLLEKNAEVL
-78 YDIPLTATYND
+78 YDIPLSATYND
-89 EEYVIEGLPKKVDMT
+89 EEYVVEGLPETVDIT

-119 TQKVTVDLTGLGE
+119 TQDVNVDLSDLKPGV
-132 GTHKVS
+132 HKVN

-143 PIASVEYK
+143 SITSVEYK

-157 TVVVSPKK
+157 TVVVSSKK
-165 SETRSVEYDVL
+165 SETRSVESDIV
-176 NLNDLDQKLAIKS
+176 NLNKLDSKLAINNT
-189 VKLKKSEDTKNNKKN
+189 KLDT
-204 DTKKSDNKTDED
+204 D
-216 INEVIIKGNEKDLA
+216 EVIIKGTEDGLA
-230 KVSIVKALVNIKDID
+230 KVSTIKALINISDMVDPKAGTNTLKDI
-245 SAKVGTNKIKS
+245 
-256 VPLIAYDEKGK
+256 PLIAYDENGS
-267 KVNVEI
+267 KVDVEM

-278 KAVVEIES
+278 TATVEIES

-292 LEIVPD
+292 LEIEPT
-298 GYVIFGK
+298 GNVIFGK
-305 AIKSITSNV
+305 AIKNITSSV
-314 QKVTIYGNSKVLDNI
+314 QKVTIYGNSKVLDNTN
-329 DSIKVKINVNNL
+329 SIKVKIDVNNL

-351 KKPSGIREISESVVT
+351 KKPAGIREISEKVVT

-404 VAVILKGVE
+404 VTVILKGVE

>member
-1 MRLIKRF
+1 MKLIKRF
-8 FRLIDKKIIVPITKF
+8 FRFIDKKIIVPITKF
-23 FVSIGDKIKMTD
+23 FVSIGEKLKLSD
-35 KPLERALTKKSSI
+35 KPLEKALSKKSSM

-53 VFAIIVFIVIDNKNT
+53 VLAVIVFVIIDRQNT
-68 TLLETNAEVL
+68 TLLEKNAEVL
-78 YDIPLTATYND
+78 YDIPLSATYND
-89 EEYVIEGLPKKVDMT
+89 EEYVVEGLPETVDIT

-119 TQKVTVDLTGLGE
+119 TQDVNVDLSDLKPGV
-132 GTHKVS
+132 HKVN

-143 PIASVEYK
+143 SITSVEYK

-157 TVVVSPKK
+157 TVVVSSKK
-165 SETRSVEYDVL
+165 SETRSVESDIV
-176 NLNDLDQKLAIKS
+176 NLNKLDSKLAINNT
-189 VKLKKSEDTKNNKKN
+189 KLDT
-204 DTKKSDNKTDED
+204 D
-216 INEVIIKGNEKDLA
+216 EVIIKGTEDGLA
-230 KVSIVKALVNIKDID
+230 KVSTIKALINVSNMVDPKAGTNTLKDI
-245 SAKVGTNKIKS
+245 
-256 VPLIAYDEKGK
+256 PLIAYDENGA
-267 KVNVEI
+267 KVDVEM

-278 KAVVEIES
+278 TATVEIES

-292 LEIVPD
+292 LEIEPT
-298 GYVIFGK
+298 GNVIFGK
-305 AIKSITSNV
+305 AIKNITSSV
-314 QKVTIYGNSKVLDNI
+314 QKVTIYGNSKVLDNTN
-329 DSIKVKINVNNL
+329 SIKVKIDVNNL

-351 KKPSGIREISESVVT
+351 KKPAGIREISEKVVT

-379 SGVKLGVVNLGSNYT
+379 SGVKLGVINLGSNYT

-404 VAVILKGVE
+404 VTVILKGVE

>member
-1 MRLIKRF
+1 MKLIKRF
-8 FRLIDKKIIVPITKF
+8 FRFIDKKIIVPITKF
-23 FVSIGDKIKMTD
+23 FVSIGEKLKLSD
-35 KPLERALTKKSSI
+35 KPLEKTLSKKSSM

-53 VFAIIVFIVIDNKNT
+53 VLAVIVFVIIDRQNT
-68 TLLETNAEVL
+68 TLLEKNAEVL
-78 YDIPLTATYND
+78 YDIPLSATYND
-89 EEYVIEGLPKKVDMT
+89 EEYVVEGLPETVDIT

-119 TQKVTVDLTGLGE
+119 TQDVNVDLSDLKPGV
-132 GTHKVS
+132 HKVN

-143 PIASVEYK
+143 SITSVEYK

-157 TVVVSPKK
+157 TVVVSSKK
-165 SETRSVEYDVL
+165 SETRSVESDIV
-176 NLNDLDQKLAIKS
+176 NLNKLDSKLAINNT
-189 VKLKKSEDTKNNKKN
+189 KLDT
-204 DTKKSDNKTDED
+204 D
-216 INEVIIKGNEKDLA
+216 EVIIKGTEDSLA
-230 KVSIVKALVNIKDID
+230 KVSTIKALINVSDMVDPKAGTNTLKDI
-245 SAKVGTNKIKS
+245 
-256 VPLIAYDEKGK
+256 PLIAYDENGA
-267 KVNVEI
+267 KVDVEM

-278 KAVVEIES
+278 TATVEIES

-292 LEIVPD
+292 LEIEPT
-298 GYVIFGK
+298 GNVIFGK
-305 AIKSITSNV
+305 AIKNITSSV
-314 QKVTIYGNSKVLDNI
+314 QKVTIYGNSKVLDNTN
-329 DSIKVKINVNNL
+329 SIKVKIDVNNL

-351 KKPSGIREISESVVT
+351 KKPAGIREISEKVVT

-404 VAVILKGVE
+404 VTVILKGVE

>member
-1 MRLIKRF
+1 MKLIKRF
-8 FRLIDKKIIVPITKF
+8 FRFIDKKIIVPITKF
-23 FVSIGDKIKMTD
+23 FVSIGEKLKLSD
-35 KPLERALTKKSSI
+35 KPLEKALSKKSSM

-53 VFAIIVFIVIDNKNT
+53 VLAVIVFVIIDRQNT
-68 TLLETNAEVL
+68 TLLEKNAEVL
-78 YDIPLTATYND
+78 YDIPLSATYND
-89 EEYVIEGLPKKVDMT
+89 EEYVVEGLPETVDIT

-119 TQKVTVDLTGLGE
+119 TQDVNVDLSDLKPGV
-132 GTHKVS
+132 HKVN

-143 PIASVEYK
+143 SITSVEYK

-157 TVVVSPKK
+157 TVVVSSKK
-165 SETRSVEYDVL
+165 SETRSVESDIV
-176 NLNDLDQKLAIKS
+176 NLNKLDSKLAINNT
-189 VKLKKSEDTKNNKKN
+189 KLDT
-204 DTKKSDNKTDED
+204 D
-216 INEVIIKGNEKDLA
+216 EVIIKGTEDGLA
-230 KVSIVKALVNIKDID
+230 KVSTIKALINVSDMVDPKAGTNTLKDI
-245 SAKVGTNKIKS
+245 
-256 VPLIAYDEKGK
+256 PLIAYDENGS
-267 KVNVEI
+267 KVDVEM

-278 KAVVEIES
+278 TATVEIES

-292 LEIVPD
+292 LEIEPT
-298 GYVIFGK
+298 GNVIFGK
-305 AIKSITSNV
+305 AIKNITSSV
-314 QKVTIYGNSKVLDNI
+314 QKVTIYGNSKVLDNTN
-329 DSIKVKINVNNL
+329 SIKVKIDVNNL

-351 KKPSGIREISESVVT
+351 KKPAGIREISEKVVT

-404 VAVILKGVE
+404 VTVILKGVE

-445 GTDPKVKYSSKVTKT
+445 GTDPKVKYSSKITKT

>member
-1 MRLIKRF
+1 MKLIKRF
-8 FRLIDKKIIVPITKF
+8 LRFIDKKIIVPITKF
-23 FVSIGDKIKMTD
+23 FVSIGEKLKLSD
-35 KPLERALTKKSSI
+35 KPLEKALSKKSSM

-53 VFAIIVFIVIDNKNT
+53 VLAVIVFVIIDRQNT
-68 TLLETNAEVL
+68 TLLEKNAEVL
-78 YDIPLTATYND
+78 YDIPLSATYND
-89 EEYVIEGLPKKVDMT
+89 EEYVVEGLPETVDIT

-119 TQKVTVDLTGLGE
+119 TQDVTVDLSDLKPGV
-132 GTHKVS
+132 HKVN

-143 PIASVEYK
+143 SITSVEYK

-157 TVVVSPKK
+157 TVVVSSKK
-165 SETRSVEYDVL
+165 SETRSVESDIV
-176 NLNDLDQKLAIKS
+176 NLNKLDSKLAINNT
-189 VKLKKSEDTKNNKKN
+189 KLDT
-204 DTKKSDNKTDED
+204 DD
-216 INEVIIKGNEKDLA
+216 VIIKGTEESLA
-230 KVSIVKALVNIKDID
+230 KVSTIKALINVSNMVDPKAGTNTLKDI
-245 SAKVGTNKIKS
+245 
-256 VPLIAYDEKGK
+256 PLIAYDENGA
-267 KVNVEI
+267 KVDVEM

-278 KAVVEIES
+278 TATIEIES

-292 LEIVPD
+292 LEIEPT
-298 GYVIFGK
+298 GNVIFGK
-305 AIKSITSNV
+305 AIKNITSSV
-314 QKVTIYGNSKVLDNI
+314 QKVTIYGSSKVLDNTN
-329 DSIKVKINVNNL
+329 SIKVKIDVNNL

-351 KKPSGIREISESVVT
+351 KKPAGIREISEKVVT

-404 VAVILKGVE
+404 VTVILKGVE